1 MPFRALLVRKYANI
15 AVGTADVARIA
26 ASPASIALYVFYL
39 FVVLVNS
46 ILIFLNSIVLMN
58 RNPVVGNVNIT
69 RVHSNVLN
77 FASGHVAMNPV
88 GNVSRAAIYALGSV
102 GKSALLFAVF
112 ATRTS

>member
-1 MPFRALLVRKYANI
+1 
-15 AVGTADVARIA
+15 
-26 ASPASIALYVFYL
+26 
-39 FVVLVNS
+39 
-46 ILIFLNSIVLMN
+46 
-58 RNPVVGNVNIT
+58 VNIT
-69 RVHSNVLN
+69 RGHSNVLN